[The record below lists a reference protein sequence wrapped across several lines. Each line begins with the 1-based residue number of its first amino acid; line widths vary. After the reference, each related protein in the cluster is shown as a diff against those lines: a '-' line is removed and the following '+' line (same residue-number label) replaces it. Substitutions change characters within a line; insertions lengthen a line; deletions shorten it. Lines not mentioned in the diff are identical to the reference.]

1 MKERLNIIKAFYN
14 WLSEFFQKPFGLFLF
29 FCTLV
34 FAGIWYSERQLEQG
48 KIDGKSF
55 AKTEISSLKNE
66 VRKDSIQIKKLD
78 IEIFVLSKRLDSCKN
93 STSTENLNREVLRRI
108 DEAERMKKQLQM
120 RISTIENYQKN
131 IDQKLK

>member
-1 MKERLNIIKAFYN
+1 
-14 WLSEFFQKPFGLFLF
+14 LFLF